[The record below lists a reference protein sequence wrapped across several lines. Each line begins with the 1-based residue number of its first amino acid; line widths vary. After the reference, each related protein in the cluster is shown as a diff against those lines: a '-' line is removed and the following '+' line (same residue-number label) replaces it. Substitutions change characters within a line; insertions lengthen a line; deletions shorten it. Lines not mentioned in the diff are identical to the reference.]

1 MIAYI
6 ARRLAGIVPVLLLV
20 SVACFALLHAIP
32 GGPESVYAENPRVRP
47 DDVARI
53 RSNFGLDRPVPVQY
67 ALWLKRVVLHGDFG
81 VSYTTGVPVS
91 EMIAERLPATLELMG
106 SALAIAL
113 ALGLVIGVISGLKR
127 RTPVDSL
134 VTVGSLVVVSIPLF
148 WLGILSVMLFAVH
161 WKIFAPGG
169 SGTLGAPFSIADHLR
184 HLVLPAMV
192 LGLFFAATWGRF
204 LRETLADVLDEDYIT
219 VARAKGLR
227 DSVVVLR
234 HGVRNALVPVITVV
248 TMSIPVM
255 FTGSVVVESIFAWP
269 GMGRLFYEGLVR
281 HDYTRVMGIV
291 LVSALLVSAFN
302 LLADCLYGI
311 LDPRARSA
319 AKA

>member
-1 MIAYI
+1 MVSYI
-6 ARRLAGIVPVLLLV
+6 ARRLVGIVPVLLVV

-53 RSNFGLDRPVPVQY
+53 RANFGLDRPLPIQY
-67 ALWLKRVVLHGDFG
+67 ASWLKRVVLHGDFG
-81 VSYTTGVPVS
+81 VSYTTGEPVS

-106 SALAIAL
+106 SAFAAALAI
-113 ALGLVIGVISGLKR
+113 GLVIGVFTGLKR
-127 RTPVDSL
+127 GTPAESL
-134 VTVGSLVVVSIPLF
+134 VTAGSLVVVSTPLF
-148 WLGILSVMLFAVH
+148 WLGIVAVMLFSVH
-161 WKIFAPGG
+161 WRIFAPGG
-169 SGTLGAPFSIADHLR
+169 SGTLGEPFSLVDHLR
-184 HLVLPAMV
+184 HLALPTMV
-192 LGLFFAATWGRF
+192 LALFFAATWGRF
-204 LRETLADVLDEDYIT
+204 LRETLDEVLDEDYIT

-227 DSVVVLR
+227 ESAVVLR
-234 HGVRNALVPVITVV
+234 HGVRNALVPVVTVV

-255 FTGSVVVESIFAWP
+255 FTGSVVVESVFAWP

-291 LVSALLVSAFN
+291 LVSALLVSVFN
-302 LLADCLYGI
+302 LVADCLHGI

-319 AKA
+319 AEA